1 MVQWCQAD
9 LSSNDLK
16 FINSLFP
23 HILKIIIPGNEV
35 QLQLILFCG
44 LD

>member
-9 LSSNDLK
+9 LSSNNLLVYK
-16 FINSLFP
+16 FPFPPHFKDHNS
-23 HILKIIIPGNEV
+23 NEV
-35 QLQLILFCG
+35 QFQLILFWG